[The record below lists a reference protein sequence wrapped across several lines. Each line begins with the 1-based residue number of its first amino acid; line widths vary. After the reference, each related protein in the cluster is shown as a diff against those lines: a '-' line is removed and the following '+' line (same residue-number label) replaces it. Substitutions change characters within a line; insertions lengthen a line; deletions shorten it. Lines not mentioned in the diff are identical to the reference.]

1 MQNDRSVRWKNAAFC
16 LVMAALLLAP
26 HLFTGLPDPYP
37 LFGPARV
44 LSGDE
49 PHYLLMLNSLLNDGD
64 LDLANNYANVHAGGI
79 QAGERYAALRTL
91 DHHTQLLINGRRVD
105 WREFY
110 DFAHGDWVADANG
123 VVHPIPKPGVAAPPP
138 GVPEYSTHQ
147 YGGAFLLAPL
157 LYPLRGTTWLEPA
170 AIFCSGLAV
179 VGAMLFY
186 RMLLRCF
193 TDNAFTINAVTV
205 VAFLGTP
212 IWFYGRSLFLEG
224 MLTCCVVGA
233 YALAL
238 RKKWSFLPGILV
250 GISIQMKPNL
260 ALAALPLFVD
270 LLARRE
276 WRRAAAMALPVAVSI
291 GLLAWLYAELYG
303 SPLKPPQPF
312 LWGNFLEG
320 ASGLLFSPAVGLL
333 IFCPIAVLAFYCW
346 PNFARMKGRDA
357 ALMGTGFALFF
368 LLMASYQIW
377 YAGMCYGPRH
387 LVPTL
392 PLLLASLVMLP
403 GTSFY
408 RSVTGKALTWGL
420 AVVSIL
426 VNGFAVFFYSQFW
439 GVNPYQKIAELMG
452 I

>member
-1 MQNDRSVRWKNAAFC
+1 MPIASAGKNAAFC
-16 LVMAALLLAP
+16 AAVAALLLAP
-26 HLFTGLPDPYP
+26 HLTS
-37 LFGPARV
+37 GPARV
-44 LSGDE
+44 FSGDE

-64 LDLANNYANVHAGGI
+64 FDLANNYAAVHAGGN
-79 QAGERYAALRTL
+79 QAGEGYAALRTL
-91 DHHTQLLINGRRVD
+91 DHHTQLVIDGRRVD

-110 DFAHGDWVADANG
+110 DFVNGDWEADADG
-123 VVHPIPKPGVAAPPP
+123 VVHPVPKPGVTAPPP
-138 GVPEYSTHQ
+138 GVSEYSTHQ

-157 LYPLRGTTWLEPA
+157 LYPLRDTTWLEPA

-179 VGAMLFY
+179 VGAMLCY

-193 TDNAFTINAVTV
+193 TDDAFTINAVTA

-276 WRRAAAMALPVAVSI
+276 WRRAVTMALPVAASI

-303 SPLKPPQPF
+303 SPLRPPQPF

-320 ASGLLFSPAVGLL
+320 ASGLLLAPGVGLL
-333 IFCPIAVLAFYCW
+333 IFCPIAVLAFFCW
-346 PNFARMKGRDA
+346 PAFVRTKGRDA
-357 ALMGTGFALFF
+357 ALMGIGFVLFF

-377 YAGMCYGPRH
+377 NAGMCYGPRH

-403 GTSFY
+403 ATAFY
-408 RSVTGKALTWGL
+408 RSAIGKALTWGL

-426 VNGFAVFFYSQFW
+426 VNGFAVFFYWQFW
-439 GVNPYQKIAELMG
+439 GVNPYQRIATMLG
-452 I
+452 FY

>member
-1 MQNDRSVRWKNAAFC
+1 MAEVRRICRKNVAFC
-16 LVMAALLLAP
+16 FVMAVLLLAP
-26 HLFTGLPDPYP
+26 HVTSF
-37 LFGPARV
+37 PARAF
-44 LSGDE
+44 SGDE

-79 QAGERYAALRTL
+79 QAGQNYAALRTL
-91 DHHTQLLINGRRVD
+91 DHHTQLDIDGRRVD

-110 DFAHGDWVADANG
+110 DFAHGQWEADADG
-123 VVHPIPKPGVAAPPP
+123 VVHPVPKPGVAAPPA

-193 TDNAFTINAVTV
+193 TDDAFSINAVTV

-238 RKKWSFLPGILV
+238 RKKWSFLPGLLV

-276 WRRAAAMALPVAVSI
+276 FRRAVTMATPVAVSM

-320 ASGLLFSPAVGLL
+320 ASGLLFAPSVGLL
-333 IFCPIAVLAFYCW
+333 IFCPVTVLAFYCW
-346 PNFARMKGRDA
+346 PAFVRTKGRDA
-357 ALMGTGFALFF
+357 ALMGIGFALFF

-403 GTSFY
+403 GAAFY
-408 RSVTGKALTWGL
+408 RRAVGRAATWGL
-420 AVVSIL
+420 AAVSIL
-426 VNGFAVFFYSQFW
+426 INGIAVFNFGQFW
-439 GVNPYQKIAELMG
+439 GVNPYQRIAELLRLY
-452 I
+452 